1 MSSSTQGGETGGAV
15 RLFSAQPAASRLDMF
30 FFSFGADSALAMER
44 PLRAGTQLQ
53 GEQNTSER
61 KYITGGALLLC

>member
-1 MSSSTQGGETGGAV
+1 MSSSTQGRETGGAV
-15 RLFSAQPAASRLDMF
+15 RLFSAQPAASRLDTF

-61 KYITGGALLLC
+61 KYVTGGALLLC